1 MIEKEYSI
9 NIYKSVAISFETVM
23 KNLEMLK

>member
-9 NIYKSVAISFETVM
+9 NIYKSVAISIETVM